1 MHLLARVNLSKRLV
15 SSLFSGLV
23 LALMASCGPTYPK
36 CESDEHCAEQGEFCV
51 DGTCQQCRDD
61 ANCPEGQQCKGGRCE
76 VKPECLSDGDCKDN
90 MVCRSGKCQI
100 ECTSDGDCGRGYK
113 CTNNRCIDPL
123 ACSSDADCATGM
135 TCQGGRCATEN
146 VSRGFCANP
155 PAVYFDFNIAE
166 IRSDQR
172 SVLEELAGCFK
183 KETGTVT
190 VEGHCDE
197 RGTEEYNLALGDR
210 RANAVKKYLVRLGV
224 PAKTLRTVSKGELQ
238 PAVRGSDE
246 DAWSKNRRAE
256 FIR

>member
-1 MHLLARVNLSKRLV
+1 MQLYVGVNLSKSLI
-15 SSLFSGLV
+15 SSLFGALLLV
-23 LALMASCGPTYPK
+23 LMAGCGPTYPK
-36 CESDEHCAEQGEFCV
+36 CESDDHCSEKGEFCV

-100 ECTSDGDCGRGYK
+100 ACTSDGDCGRGYK
-113 CTNNRCIDPL
+113 W
-123 ACSSDADCATGM
+123 
-135 TCQGGRCATEN
+135 TCQGGRGATEN

-155 PAVYFDFNIAE
+155 PPVYFDFNIAE
-166 IRSDQR
+166 IRGDQR

-190 VEGHCDE
+190 IEGHCDE

-238 PAVRGSDE
+238 PAARGSDE
-246 DAWSKNRRAE
+246 DSWGKNRRAE